1 MIILIKSNSYPQG
14 YIIKKEA
21 DTHLLKEFIEA
32 QVTL

>member
-21 DTHLLKEFIEA
+21 DTLTYWKSS
-32 QVTL
+32 